1 MAENLTDLMY
11 NIIEHMEKERKI
23 ILFVSLTALILVP
36 IGLLF
41 NIISFLL
48 IFKNYRLVFIIA
60 RLFNIDGQNFRLGL
74 VIVNLLITGILI
86 FIGIK
91 NIQFVQRWDKKLK
104 EITKFEK
111 QTYEE
116 LFKESEVADI

>member
-1 MAENLTDLMY
+1 MTENLTDLMY

-23 ILFVSLTALILVP
+23 LLFVSLTALILVP

-60 RLFNIDGQNFRLGL
+60 RLFNLDGQSFRLGL

-86 FIGIK
+86 FIGIR

-111 QTYEE
+111 ETYDE
-116 LFKESEVADI
+116 LFKESEIADR

>member
-23 ILFVSLTALILVP
+23 LLFVSLTALVLVP

-60 RLFNIDGQNFRLGL
+60 RLFNLDGQSFRLGL
-74 VIVNLLITGILI
+74 VVVNLLITGILV

-111 QTYEE
+111 DTYDE
-116 LFKESEVADI
+116 LFKESEISDI

>member
-1 MAENLTDLMY
+1 MTENLTDLMY

-23 ILFVSLTALILVP
+23 LLFVSLTALILVP

-60 RLFNIDGQNFRLGL
+60 RLFNLDGQSFRLGL
-74 VIVNLLITGILI
+74 VIVNLLITGVLI
-86 FIGIK
+86 FIGIR

-104 EITKFEK
+104 EIARFEK
-111 QTYEE
+111 ETYDE
-116 LFKESEVADI
+116 LFKESEITDI

>member
-23 ILFVSLTALILVP
+23 ILFVSLTALVLVP

-60 RLFNIDGQNFRLGL
+60 RLFNLDGQSFRLSL

-86 FIGIK
+86 FIGVR

-104 EITKFEK
+104 EIAKFEK

>member
-23 ILFVSLTALILVP
+23 ILFVSLTALVLVP

-60 RLFNIDGQNFRLGL
+60 RLLNLDGQSIRLGF
-74 VIVNLLITGILI
+74 VVVNFLITTILI
-86 FIGIK
+86 VIGVK
-91 NIQFVQRWDKKLK
+91 NIQFVHRWDKKLK

-116 LFKESEVADI
+116 LFKESEVADS

>member
-23 ILFVSLTALILVP
+23 ILFVSLSALVLVP
-36 IGLLF
+36 IVLLF

-60 RLFNIDGQNFRLGL
+60 RLFNLDGQSFRLSL
-74 VIVNLLITGILI
+74 VVVNFLITGILI
-86 FIGIK
+86 FIGIR

-104 EITKFEK
+104 EIAKFEK

>member
-11 NIIEHMEKERKI
+11 DIIEHMEKERKI
-23 ILFVSLTALILVP
+23 ILFVSLTALVLVP

-48 IFKNYRLVFIIA
+48 IFKNYRIVFIIA
-60 RLFNIDGQNFRLGL
+60 RLFNLDGQSFRLSL
-74 VIVNLLITGILI
+74 VVVNFLITGILI
-86 FIGIK
+86 FIGIR

-104 EITKFEK
+104 EIAKFEK

>member
-1 MAENLTDLMY
+1 MTENLTDLMY

-23 ILFVSLTALILVP
+23 LLFVSLTALILVP

-60 RLFNIDGQNFRLGL
+60 RLFNLDGQSFRLGL
-74 VIVNLLITGILI
+74 VIVNLLITAILI
-86 FIGIK
+86 FIGVR

-111 QTYEE
+111 ETYDE
-116 LFKESEVADI
+116 LFKESEITDI

>member
-1 MAENLTDLMY
+1 MTENLTDLMY

-23 ILFVSLTALILVP
+23 LLFVSLTALILVP

-60 RLFNIDGQNFRLGL
+60 RLFNLDGQSFRLGL

-86 FIGIK
+86 FIGVR

-111 QTYEE
+111 ETYDE
-116 LFKESEVADI
+116 LFKESEITDI

>member
-23 ILFVSLTALILVP
+23 ILFVSLTALVLVP

-60 RLFNIDGQNFRLGL
+60 RLFNLDGQSFRLGL
-74 VIVNLLITGILI
+74 VVVNFLITGILI
-86 FIGIK
+86 FIGIR

-104 EITKFEK
+104 EIAKFEK